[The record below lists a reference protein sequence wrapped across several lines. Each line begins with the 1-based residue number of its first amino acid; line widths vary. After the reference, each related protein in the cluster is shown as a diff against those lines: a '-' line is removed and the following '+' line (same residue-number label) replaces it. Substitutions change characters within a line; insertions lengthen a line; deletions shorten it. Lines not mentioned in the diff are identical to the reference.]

1 MNINYSSNSDELI
14 TYEEAEKRGYL
25 TLKFKIDHL
34 EDEYG
39 NVMIFSV
46 GDKRIVVHNEKG
58 LQETQKKKEVDNISN
73 ISSPS
78 SCSLD
83 DPECLS
89 CGS

>member
-1 MNINYSSNSDELI
+1 MYIDEQITSKEAEERGYNELQFIINY
-14 TYEEAEKRGYL
+14 
-25 TLKFKIDHL
+25 L
-34 EDEYG
+34 EDETPSTRTF
-39 NVMIFSV
+39 NVD
-46 GDKRIVVHNEKG
+46 GKKIVVLLINEKG
-58 LQETQKKKEVDNISN
+58 LQETKKKKEVDNISN